1 MPQHQHHLCRGQTQH
16 RIVQKSYRLN
26 IYQCKAKIL
35 PKLGLTYFDIRFS
48 GGLRRTNN
56 PSMISRLLSCWLR
69 RRPKKEQKGRRWW
82 QLLQHFLL
90 SILLLYLVNNHRF
103 FSYSSTSNTEEA
115 RQPLA
120 SIKPPERENSSS
132 REGFPFFFLLQKV
145 YSLPYVKPTTSTAA
159 AANPLFALSLRS

>member
-1 MPQHQHHLCRGQTQH
+1 MQSQNTTK
-16 RIVQKSYRLN
+16 QK
-26 IYQCKAKIL
+26 IKA
-35 PKLGLTYFDIRFS
+35 KLGLTFFDFMIQWWFEKKRPKQMTTRKGFLLFVS
-48 GGLRRTNN
+48 N

-69 RRPKKEQKGRRWW
+69 RRPKKRTKGKTWWWW

-120 SIKPPERENSSS
+120 SIKPPESESSSS

-159 AANPLFALSLRS
+159 AAANPLFALSLRS